1 MTPNEVTEKTAIALR
16 ERLYTKPATNASMV
30 IIQLGDQVRIL
41 CDEKSVFAKNAAQQW
56 TEEYFEV
63 YAKLDGTPVTFLLKD
78 MLNVPVRGRFT
89 EQQLQL
95 VEPNAADNRK
105 IAKVISVRRPTKT
118 CGGADGLLYKVRW
131 KGWPDKF
138 TETLTTTEYKRARQH
153 RQ

>member
-1 MTPNEVTEKTAIALR
+1 M
-16 ERLYTKPATNASMV
+16 
-30 IIQLGDQVRIL
+30 RIL
-41 CDEKSVFAKNAAQQW
+41 CDDKSAFTKNAAQQW

-63 YAKLDGTPVTFLLKD
+63 YAKLNGTPTTFLLKD
-78 MLNVPVRGRFT
+78 MLDVPVRGRFT

-95 VEPNAADNRK
+95 VEQNAAENRE

-118 CGGADGLLYKVRW
+118 CGGAGKLLYRVRW

-138 TETLTTTEYKRARQH
+138 TETLTTTEYKRAQQH